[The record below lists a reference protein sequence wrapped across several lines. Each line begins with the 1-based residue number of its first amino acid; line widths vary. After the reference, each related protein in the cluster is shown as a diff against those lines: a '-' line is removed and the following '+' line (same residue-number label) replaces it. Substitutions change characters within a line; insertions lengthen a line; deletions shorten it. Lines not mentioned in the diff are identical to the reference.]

1 MNILCFSG
9 LLMLA
14 LIPLLALYCFIS
26 HYYCKRVFLLR
37 ISSRMILEVVTASAS
52 IYLRYVI
59 VDNVKE
65 RDALTCATAF
75 LHILTVITWFIH
87 RKYSSESD
95 SRNTG
100 TQQRLSH
107 LVVFMFGSVVV
118 VLVNAVVLLVELILK
133 AQTGQR
139 TVDLRVVLLPTECV
153 FAVCCL
159 ALQISAFWKENREEF
174 RKDIDSLG
182 RLCGCKQ
189 KHRDSPSQCDERELE
204 NLVPEAQPSGS

>member
-1 MNILCFSG
+1 
-9 LLMLA
+9 
-14 LIPLLALYCFIS
+14 
-26 HYYCKRVFLLR
+26 
-37 ISSRMILEVVTASAS
+37 MILEVVTASAS
-52 IYLRYVI
+52 IYLHYVF

-75 LHILTVITWFIH
+75 LHILTMITLFIEYFSG
-87 RKYSSESD
+87 RVSD

-159 ALQISAFWKENREEF
+159 ALQISAFWKKNREGF
-174 RKDIDSLG
+174 REYINSLG
-182 RLCGCKQ
+182 RSCGCKQ

-204 NLVPEAQPSGS
+204 NLAPEAQPSGS